1 LLAALGAP
9 RAYSAAPVAHPAP
22 LLPGTAVRVPKRYLR
37 SVIDE
42 AFLAQHL
49 LPAGEWRPYP
59 RAVERDGWRQVP
71 ADVVDAVTTRADQ
84 WLDAEWPQLPA
95 SLFLEFKQNGN
106 RTRYEQRYFERR
118 NRLAGLV
125 MAECL
130 QGQGRYLRAI
140 ADGVWHIC
148 EEGFWGLPAHSGMQ
162 RSGVG
167 LPDVADPVIDL
178 FAAETGVTLAYVHYL
193 LGAEL
198 GALSPLLPARIQAE
212 VRRRILDPG
221 WLRDDFKWMGL
232 KDRSEPLNNWTS
244 WIASSWLEANLLLE
258 ADPARRMGAT
268 LKICGCLD
276 RYLEDYSDDG
286 ACEEGPGYWALSAG
300 AYVDCLAA
308 LDSATGGT
316 LGLAADPFVRSMGHY
331 VLDMHVAGD
340 WYVNYGDAHAKVRH
354 SPPLLYRAGRATGD
368 REMMAFAAF
377 RASARGMELSGQG
390 RLARDIPD
398 VLQVAPMRSHARA
411 DALVRASWYPALGL
425 MTARARA
432 GSSAGFYLAVQTASN
447 ARSHGHHDSGSF
459 IVFHDGA
466 PVFIDPGVEAYTAKT
481 FSAERYSIWT
491 MQSGYHNLPIVAG
504 RMQQGGQAGYRA
516 SRVKVDDSEAATSMT
531 MDLATAYGPDAGIGN
546 WERTVALQRVA
557 GAGAVSVREAFRL
570 ARPALVTLVF
580 MTPRL
585 PEPAGAGRLALG
597 SPQGGGKAVHMRYD
611 ALSMGA
617 DIERIA
623 LTDAGLR
630 REWGEA
636 IYRIRLTTLQPV
648 RQGSLSILVE

>member
-1 LLAALGAP
+1 
-9 RAYSAAPVAHPAP
+9 
-22 LLPGTAVRVPKRYLR
+22 
-37 SVIDE
+37 
-42 AFLAQHL
+42 
-49 LPAGEWRPYP
+49 
-59 RAVERDGWRQVP
+59 
-71 ADVVDAVTTRADQ
+71 
-84 WLDAEWPQLPA
+84 
-95 SLFLEFKQNGN
+95 
-106 RTRYEQRYFERR
+106 
-118 NRLAGLV
+118 
-125 MAECL
+125 
-130 QGQGRYLRAI
+130 
-140 ADGVWHIC
+140 
-148 EEGFWGLPAHSGMQ
+148 
-162 RSGVG
+162 
-167 LPDVADPVIDL
+167 
-178 FAAETGVTLAYVHYL
+178 
-193 LGAEL
+193 
-198 GALSPLLPARIQAE
+198 
-212 VRRRILDPG
+212 
-221 WLRDDFKWMGL
+221 
-232 KDRSEPLNNWTS
+232 
-244 WIASSWLEANLLLE
+244 
-258 ADPARRMGAT
+258 
-268 LKICGCLD
+268 
-276 RYLEDYSDDG
+276 
-286 ACEEGPGYWALSAG
+286 
-300 AYVDCLAA
+300 
-308 LDSATGGT
+308 
-316 LGLAADPFVRSMGHY
+316 
-331 VLDMHVAGD
+331 
-340 WYVNYGDAHAKVRH
+340 
-354 SPPLLYRAGRATGD
+354 
-368 REMMAFAAF
+368 
-377 RASARGMELSGQG
+377 
-390 RLARDIPD
+390 
-398 VLQVAPMRSHARA
+398 
-411 DALVRASWYPALGL
+411 
-425 MTARARA
+425 
-432 GSSAGFYLAVQTASN
+432 VQTASN

-516 SRVKVDDSEAATSMT
+516 SRVKVEDSEAATSMT